1 MSPETELLFGL
12 PRGSVLGPLLFS
24 MYTCQLARV
33 IQKFM
38 VKYHFFADDSQLYS
52 CLPNDAP
59 AALQALQNV
68 ESCCLAVKKWMQENK
83 LKQNDGKTEV
93 LVCGTKQR
101 REKLPFKS
109 VKVGDAVIPLSEEV
123 VTLGVRLDAEL
134 SMKKQVSAIVQGCQ
148 YHIRRI
154 GRIRNCLTFDAAKT
168 AAVTLVGSKLDY
180 CNSLLQGISKDQI
193 KRLQVAQNT
202 AARVVTR
209 TKKRDHISPVLKNL
223 HWLPVEQRIQHKVLS
238 FAFQSVHN
246 IGPEYLNEIISWY
259 APTRVLRSGSQMLL
273 AIPSKKDAQKKTY
286 GERSFSFTGPSL
298 WEPIPLLLKHS
309 TSKESFKAKCKTY
322 LFASVAEEE

>member
-1 MSPETELLFGL
+1 
-12 PRGSVLGPLLFS
+12 
-24 MYTCQLARV
+24 
-33 IQKFM
+33 
-38 VKYHFFADDSQLYS
+38 
-52 CLPNDAP
+52 
-59 AALQALQNV
+59 
-68 ESCCLAVKKWMQENK
+68 MQENK

-93 LVCGTKQR
+93 LLCGPKQR
-101 REKLPFKS
+101 RDKLTIKS
-109 VKVGDAVIPLSEEV
+109 IRVGDATIPFSEEV

-134 SMKKQVSAIVQGCQ
+134 SMSKQVSAIVRGCQ

-154 GRIRNCLTFDAAKT
+154 GRIRNCLTLDAAKT

-180 CNSLLQGISKDQI
+180 CNSLLQGINKDQV
-193 KRLQVAQNT
+193 KKLQVAQNS

-209 TKKRDHISPVLKNL
+209 TKKRDHISPVLRQL

-259 APTRVLRSGSQMLL
+259 APTRVLRSSSQMLL

-286 GERSFSFTGPSL
+286 GERSFSYTGPLL
-298 WEPIPLLLKHS
+298 WEPIPLSLKNS
-309 TSKESFKAKCKTY
+309 SSKESFKSQCKTY
-322 LFASVAEEE
+322 LFASVAEET